1 MKLSFDER
9 FSNSKNIFDMKIATK
24 TFKRILEREKGLQV
38 KDIKLS
44 KKDSEIKSDL
54 FFHKITKAFFK
65 QEIKE
70 KDTEYIYNEIK
81 RLQKNR
87 QKLID
92 LYGKNSLNRIINI
105 NPEPIKYDKILLFNP
120 YKNEENKSL
129 NEQKEKFDIFFKEEK
144 RKKLPFILRQN
155 NVMKLCRNKYSES
168 RNGFNKSIFSE
179 KNNISRYNSLN
190 TESSSKYKNQ
200 YLTVNKNNKNNNVSK
215 FSISSDRSR
224 FNRNDYLE
232 TLDSFYEEIIDNH
245 KKQKRYFNSCDYGC
259 TFFKNKCKFISK
271 NLFNKEI

>member
-24 TFKRILEREKGLQV
+24 TFKRIIEREKGLQV

-155 NVMKLCRNKYSES
+155 NVMKLCRNNYSES
-168 RNGFNKSIFSE
+168 RNRFNKSIFSE

-245 KKQKRYFNSCDYGC
+245 KKQKRYFNSYDYGC

>member
-9 FSNSKNIFDMKIATK
+9 FNNSKNIFDMKIATK
-24 TFKRILEREKGLQV
+24 TFKRIIEREKGLQV

-155 NVMKLCRNKYSES
+155 NVMKLCRNNYSES
-168 RNGFNKSIFSE
+168 RNRFNKSIFSE

-200 YLTVNKNNKNNNVSK
+200 YLTVKKNNKNNNVSK

>member
-9 FSNSKNIFDMKIATK
+9 FNNSKNIFDMKIATK
-24 TFKRILEREKGLQV
+24 TFKKILEREKGLQV

-155 NVMKLCRNKYSES
+155 NVMKLCRNNYSES
-168 RNGFNKSIFSE
+168 RNRFNKSIFSE

>member
-24 TFKRILEREKGLQV
+24 TFKRIIEREKGLQV

-155 NVMKLCRNKYSES
+155 NVMKLCRNNYSES
-168 RNGFNKSIFSE
+168 RNRFNKSIFSE
-179 KNNISRYNSLN
+179 NNNISRYNSLN
-190 TESSSKYKNQ
+190 TDSSSKYKNQ
-200 YLTVNKNNKNNNVSK
+200 YLTFNKNNKNNNVSK

>member
-9 FSNSKNIFDMKIATK
+9 FNNNKNIFDMKIATK
-24 TFKRILEREKGLQV
+24 TFKKILEREKGLQV

-155 NVMKLCRNKYSES
+155 NVMKLCRNNYSER

>member
-24 TFKRILEREKGLQV
+24 TFKKILEREKGLQV

-155 NVMKLCRNKYSES
+155 NVMKLCRNNYSES
-168 RNGFNKSIFSE
+168 RNRFNKSIFSE

>member
-120 YKNEENKSL
+120 YKNEENKSR

-155 NVMKLCRNKYSES
+155 NVMKLCRNNYSES
-168 RNGFNKSIFSE
+168 RNRFNKSIFSE

-190 TESSSKYKNQ
+190 TESSIKYKNQ

-259 TFFKNKCKFISK
+259 TFYKNKCKFISK

>member
-129 NEQKEKFDIFFKEEK
+129 NKQKEKFDIFFKEEK

-155 NVMKLCRNKYSES
+155 NVMKLCRNNYSES
-168 RNGFNKSIFSE
+168 RNRFNKSIFSE

-200 YLTVNKNNKNNNVSK
+200 YLTINKNNKNNNVSK

>member
-1 MKLSFDER
+1 MKLKLYDTIKNNSNF
-9 FSNSKNIFDMKIATK
+9 FSMRTATK
-24 TFKRILEREKGLQV
+24 TFKSLMENQIIEKKLKRRKILSTKTDQ
-38 KDIKLS
+38 
-44 KKDSEIKSDL
+44 
-54 FFHKITKAFFK
+54 FFNMINKAFFK
-65 QEIKE
+65 QDIKE
-70 KDTEYIYNEIK
+70 KDQDYIYSEIK
-81 RLQKNR
+81 RLQKHR
-87 QKLID
+87 QNLIE
-92 LYGKNSLNRIINI
+92 LYGKNSQKKFLNIE
-105 NPEPIKYDKILLFNP
+105 PEPIKYDKTLLFNP
-120 YKNEENKSL
+120 YKNEENKSR
-129 NEQKEKFDIFFKEEK
+129 NEKKEKFDIFFKEEK

-155 NVMKLCRNKYSES
+155 NVMKLCRNNYSKS

-232 TLDSFYEEIIDNH
+232 TLDSFYEEIINNH

-259 TFFKNKCKFISK
+259 TFFKNKCKFIYK
-271 NLFNKEI
+271 TLFNKQI

>member
-9 FSNSKNIFDMKIATK
+9 FNNSKNIFDMKIATK
-24 TFKRILEREKGLQV
+24 TFKRIIEREKGLQV

-155 NVMKLCRNKYSES
+155 NVMKLCRNNYSKS
-168 RNGFNKSIFSE
+168 RNRLNKSIFSE

-259 TFFKNKCKFISK
+259 TFFKNKCKFIYK
-271 NLFNKEI
+271 TLFNKEI

>member
-24 TFKRILEREKGLQV
+24 TFKKILEREKGLQV

-155 NVMKLCRNKYSES
+155 NVMKLCRNNYSKS
-168 RNGFNKSIFSE
+168 RNRLNKSIFSE

>member
-24 TFKRILEREKGLQV
+24 TFKRIIEREKGLQV

-155 NVMKLCRNKYSES
+155 NVMKLCRNNYSES
-168 RNGFNKSIFSE
+168 RNRFNKSIFSE
-179 KNNISRYNSLN
+179 NNNISRYNSLN

>member
-24 TFKRILEREKGLQV
+24 TFKRIIEREKGLQV

-87 QKLID
+87 QKLLD

-155 NVMKLCRNKYSES
+155 NVMKLCRNNYSES
-168 RNGFNKSIFSE
+168 RNRFNKSIFSE

>member
-9 FSNSKNIFDMKIATK
+9 FNNSKNIFDMKIATK
-24 TFKRILEREKGLQV
+24 TFKRIIEREKGLQV

-155 NVMKLCRNKYSES
+155 NVMKLCRNNYSES
-168 RNGFNKSIFSE
+168 RNRFNKSIFSE

>member
-24 TFKRILEREKGLQV
+24 TFKKILEREKGLQV

-155 NVMKLCRNKYSES
+155 NVMKLCRNNYSES
-168 RNGFNKSIFSE
+168 RNRFNKSIFSE

-200 YLTVNKNNKNNNVSK
+200 YLTVIKNNKNNNVSK

>member
-155 NVMKLCRNKYSES
+155 NVMKLCRNNYSES
-168 RNGFNKSIFSE
+168 RNRFNKSIFSE

-190 TESSSKYKNQ
+190 TESSSKYKNR

-232 TLDSFYEEIIDNH
+232 TLDSFYEEIIGNH

>member
-9 FSNSKNIFDMKIATK
+9 FNNSKNIFDMKIATK

-155 NVMKLCRNKYSES
+155 NVMKLCRNNYSES
-168 RNGFNKSIFSE
+168 RNRFNKSIFSE

-232 TLDSFYEEIIDNH
+232 TLDSFYEEIIGNH

>member
-24 TFKRILEREKGLQV
+24 TFKRILEREKRLQV

-155 NVMKLCRNKYSES
+155 NVMKLCRNNYSES
-168 RNGFNKSIFSE
+168 RNRFNKSIFSE

>member
-9 FSNSKNIFDMKIATK
+9 FNNSKNIFDMKIATK

-44 KKDSEIKSDL
+44 KKNSEIKSDL

-155 NVMKLCRNKYSES
+155 NVMKLCRNNYSES
-168 RNGFNKSIFSE
+168 RNRFNKSIFSE

-200 YLTVNKNNKNNNVSK
+200 YLTVNKNNNVSK

>member
-24 TFKRILEREKGLQV
+24 TFKKILEREKGLQV

-155 NVMKLCRNKYSES
+155 NVMKLCRNNYSES
-168 RNGFNKSIFSE
+168 RNRFNKSIFSE

-232 TLDSFYEEIIDNH
+232 TLDCFYEEIIDNH

>member
-155 NVMKLCRNKYSES
+155 NVMKLCRNNYSES
-168 RNGFNKSIFSE
+168 RNRFNKSIFSE

-259 TFFKNKCKFISK
+259 TFFKNKYKFISK

>member
-155 NVMKLCRNKYSES
+155 NVMKLCRNNYSES
-168 RNGFNKSIFSE
+168 RNRFNKSIFSE

>member
-24 TFKRILEREKGLQV
+24 TFKKILEREKGLQV

-155 NVMKLCRNKYSES
+155 NVMKLCRNNYSES
-168 RNGFNKSIFSE
+168 RNRFNKSIFSE

-200 YLTVNKNNKNNNVSK
+200 YLTVNKNYKNNNVSK

>member
-155 NVMKLCRNKYSES
+155 NVMKLCRNNYSES
-168 RNGFNKSIFSE
+168 RNRFNKSIFSE

-271 NLFNKEI
+271 NLFNKDI

>member
-24 TFKRILEREKGLQV
+24 TFKRIIEREKGLQV

-155 NVMKLCRNKYSES
+155 NVMKLCRNNYSES
-168 RNGFNKSIFSE
+168 RNRFNKSIFSE

>member
-9 FSNSKNIFDMKIATK
+9 FNNSKNIFDMKIATK

-155 NVMKLCRNKYSES
+155 NVMKLCRNNYSES
-168 RNGFNKSIFSE
+168 RNRFNKSIFSE

>member
-155 NVMKLCRNKYSES
+155 NVMKLCRNNYSER

>member
-24 TFKRILEREKGLQV
+24 TFKKILEREKGLQV

-155 NVMKLCRNKYSES
+155 NVMKLCRNNYSES

>member
-155 NVMKLCRNKYSES
+155 NVMKLCRNNYSES
-168 RNGFNKSIFSE
+168 RNRFNKSIFSE

-190 TESSSKYKNQ
+190 TESSIKYKNQ

>member
-9 FSNSKNIFDMKIATK
+9 FNNSKNIFDMKIATK
-24 TFKRILEREKGLQV
+24 TFKKILEREKGLQV

-155 NVMKLCRNKYSES
+155 NVMKLCRNNYSKS
-168 RNGFNKSIFSE
+168 RNRFNKSIFSE

>member
-1 MKLSFDER
+1 
-9 FSNSKNIFDMKIATK
+9 MKIATK
-24 TFKRILEREKGLQV
+24 TFKKILEREKGLQV

-155 NVMKLCRNKYSES
+155 NVMKLCRNNYSES
-168 RNGFNKSIFSE
+168 RNRFNKSIFSE

-200 YLTVNKNNKNNNVSK
+200 YLTVIKNNKNNNVSK

>member
-9 FSNSKNIFDMKIATK
+9 FRNSKNIFDMKIATK

-87 QKLID
+87 Q
-92 LYGKNSLNRIINI
+92 N
-105 NPEPIKYDKILLFNP
+105 EPL
-120 YKNEENKSL
+120 
-129 NEQKEKFDIFFKEEK
+129 
-144 RKKLPFILRQN
+144 
-155 NVMKLCRNKYSES
+155 
-168 RNGFNKSIFSE
+168 
-179 KNNISRYNSLN
+179 
-190 TESSSKYKNQ
+190 
-200 YLTVNKNNKNNNVSK
+200 
-215 FSISSDRSR
+215 
-224 FNRNDYLE
+224 
-232 TLDSFYEEIIDNH
+232 
-245 KKQKRYFNSCDYGC
+245 
-259 TFFKNKCKFISK
+259 
-271 NLFNKEI
+271 

>member
-155 NVMKLCRNKYSES
+155 NVMKLCRNNYSES
-168 RNGFNKSIFSE
+168 RNRFNKSIFSE

-190 TESSSKYKNQ
+190 TESSSKYKNR